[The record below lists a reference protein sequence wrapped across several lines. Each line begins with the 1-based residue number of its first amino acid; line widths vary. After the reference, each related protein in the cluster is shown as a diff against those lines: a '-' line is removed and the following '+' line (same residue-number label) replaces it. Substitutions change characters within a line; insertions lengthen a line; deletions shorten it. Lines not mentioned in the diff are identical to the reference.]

1 VIEVEAFIDGMPGQ
15 PPEFPQRNPYEPFI
29 QNLEIGAESARRA
42 IQAAMGISP
51 LPTQAQR
58 RNDKSGV
65 ALQQIESSQQKGSF
79 HFIDHYN
86 EMLHQGAVI
95 VEDLIP
101 KVYDT
106 PREVGVRDAKD
117 NAKTVSI
124 NNPQMQRKGDM
135 PNGVAGDH
143 TVTISEG
150 PAFES
155 QRAEGAAFTDTL
167 VSNLQMIAQVSGPKA
182 AGAVLGL
189 AVKLKNLGE
198 IGDEIAKIVTPPE
211 YAEQDGQDQIP
222 PQIKAALQQM
232 GQENQQLK
240 QAIESK
246 VAEKQAEAQAKGQID
261 MQKQQLEGQQKL
273 QQMTLEQQGKERL
286 AWIQQSAQI
295 AIAGAKIDAEEARTF
310 VDAVE
315 QRSAKALDLHMEHV
329 GHAQDVIHATAQM
342 THEKALS
349 EQEHEQALQAAQV
362 GHQQALEQGAQGHQQ
377 ALEQGQQAAD
387 LAPEP
392 AEPSA

>member
-1 VIEVEAFIDGMPGQ
+1 
-15 PPEFPQRNPYEPFI
+15 
-29 QNLEIGAESARRA
+29 
-42 IQAAMGISP
+42 
-51 LPTQAQR
+51 
-58 RNDKSGV
+58 
-65 ALQQIESSQQKGSF
+65 
-79 HFIDHYN
+79 
-86 EMLHQGAVI
+86 
-95 VEDLIP
+95 
-101 KVYDT
+101 
-106 PREVGVRDAKD
+106 VRDAKD

-135 PNGVAGDH
+135 PNGVVGDH

-273 QQMTLEQQGKERL
+273 QQMTLEQQGRERL

>member
-1 VIEVEAFIDGMPGQ
+1 MA
-15 PPEFPQRNPYEPFI
+15 
-29 QNLEIGAESARRA
+29 
-42 IQAAMGISP
+42 
-51 LPTQAQR
+51 
-58 RNDKSGV
+58 
-65 ALQQIESSQQKGSF
+65 
-79 HFIDHYN
+79 
-86 EMLHQGAVI
+86 
-95 VEDLIP
+95 
-101 KVYDT
+101 
-106 PREVGVRDAKD
+106 
-117 NAKTVSI
+117 
-124 NNPQMQRKGDM
+124 RKGDM

-155 QRAEGAAFTDTL
+155 QRQEGAAFTDTL
-167 VSNLQMIAQVSGPKA
+167 VSNLQMIAGVAGPKVA
-182 AGAVLGL
+182 AAVLGL

-211 YAEQDGQDQIP
+211 YAEQDGQDSQIP

-273 QQMTLEQQGKERL
+273 QQLQVEQAGKERL

-315 QRSAKALDLHMEHV
+315 QRSAKALDLHMEHLS
-329 GHAQDVIHATAQM
+329 HAQEALHATAQM

-349 EQEHEQALQAAQV
+349 EQEHEQALREAQV
-362 GHQQALEQGAQGHQQ
+362 GHAQALEQADQGQAH